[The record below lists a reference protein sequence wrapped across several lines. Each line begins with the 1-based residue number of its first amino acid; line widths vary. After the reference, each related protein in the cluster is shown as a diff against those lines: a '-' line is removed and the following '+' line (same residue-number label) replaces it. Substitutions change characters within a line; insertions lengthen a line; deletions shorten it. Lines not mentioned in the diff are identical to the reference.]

1 MRTRTKQNKKR
12 GTIFIRRKSSES
24 YSKGRDS
31 ISCCQRGRYEYG
43 RKNRRRKGK
52 EKSRHFPTIQ
62 WVHRANLWGRKEG
75 RNGVQK
81 LPKRQDELIAFSFLK
96 NKKQTERKNLDA
108 FPHFFPP
115 PKSSGQNRI
124 RGQIS
129 AAEVRA
135 NAEIIV
141 RAGTDWRPSGND
153 HEEHENG

>member
-52 EKSRHFPTIQ
+52 QKSKHFPTIQ
-62 WVHRANLWGRKEG
+62 WVHGANLWGRKEG

-108 FPHFFPP
+108 FPHFFFPTEEQWP
-115 PKSSGQNRI
+115 EPNPWPNFCSRTKGQCRDYTGGH
-124 RGQIS
+124 RL
-129 AAEVRA
+129 AAL
-135 NAEIIV
+135 
-141 RAGTDWRPSGND
+141 W
-153 HEEHENG
+153 